1 MSTPIS
7 DIVAVSSSALIGSP
21 FFVVTENTL
30 RNGMTPSEAIAW
42 SSLGAP
48 VGDDHVVQAF
58 YVKKRPF
65 TEQIATEAFSTGFGL
80 VRYPL

>member
-1 MSTPIS
+1 MQKIVYSLKSVDYQQPILG
-7 DIVAVSSSALIGSP
+7 LI
-21 FFVVTENTL
+21 
-30 RNGMTPSEAIAW
+30 
-42 SSLGAP
+42 
-48 VGDDHVVQAF
+48 VQAF

>member
-1 MSTPIS
+1 MVEAGWDRP
-7 DIVAVSSSALIGSP
+7 AGVSLSVHSHI
-21 FFVVTENTL
+21 
-30 RNGMTPSEAIAW
+30 
-42 SSLGAP
+42 
-48 VGDDHVVQAF
+48 VQAF